1 VAEPIRVIERREETL
16 EERRQR
22 VLERLADAV
31 VHEEQAAERLIQ
43 LVALAEDKG
52 LLPMLTAL
60 LERGDRVLAH
70 VVDLLAR
77 DEYTSALQNAIGLAQ
92 SLGKFDPDV
101 LAKLVDGVA
110 GGLADAKEATTAD
123 GKPLGVFE
131 LLALLKD
138 PNVSYAIRFLLRFF
152 SGMGKALRSQGSPD

>member
-1 VAEPIRVIERREETL
+1 MGEPIRVIERRGETL

-60 LERGDRVLAH
+60 LERGDRVMAH

-77 DEYTSALQNAIGLAQ
+77 DEYASALQNAIGLAQ
-92 SLGKFDPDV
+92 ALGKLDSEV
-101 LAKLVDGVA
+101 LANLVDGVA
-110 GGLADAKEATTAD
+110 EGLADVKQATVAD
-123 GKPLGVFE
+123 GKPLGIFE

-138 PNVSYAIRFLLRFF
+138 PNVSYAIRFLLRFL
-152 SGMGKALRSQGSPD
+152 SGMGKALRTPVSPD